1 MDAKAQKIR
10 TLMGL
15 IKVLIVDDEH
25 YSRKVIRTLLTA
37 IGVERVFEAQ
47 DGASGLNA
55 IQQDKPDIVLLDW
68 EMPGMDGAEFMRKV
82 RSPATFPNPD
92 VPIIMLTGHGERSR
106 VLEAVNL
113 GVHEFL
119 LKPVSSTALLTRI
132 LGVLTTPRP
141 MVRRGNF
148 YGPEPRKL
156 STYKPET
163 DQGIGR
169 FEAEADNAPSRLPAS
184 NVMIFVN

>member
-1 MDAKAQKIR
+1 MDLKAQKIR

-15 IKVLIVDDEH
+15 IKVLVVEDEH

-37 IGVERVFEAQ
+37 IGVEQIHEAN
-47 DGASGLNA
+47 DGASGLEA
-55 IQQDKPDIVLLDW
+55 IQAHNPDIVLLDW

-119 LKPVSSTALLTRI
+119 LKPVSSNALQARI
-132 LGVLTTPRP
+132 LSVLTKPRN
-141 MVRRGNF
+141 MVRRGAY

-156 STYKPET
+156 STYKPES

-169 FEAEADNAPSRLPAS
+169 LDAEAGGERSPGQAG
-184 NVMIFVN
+184 NVMIFVH